1 MIQLPLV
8 RNTTRFNSD
17 IPTCFSEGFLPL
29 WRALYDADLSESLDL
44 QYPTFPSL
52 LSAGFKSSI
61 VSIMTAGLKLTLAD
75 PASSPAPSVPLQQE
89 SPVRLNGVVVS
100 ADRMASSSTLPGSI
114 FAENLPPSISRNGN
128 PAILISGYKDYSN
141 TDPAGENDVETYDYD
156 GNREG
161 NERSNRFSMMSMAT
175 SNGDDDFQS
184 FEESEVDDEETDTE
198 MDRMSTTFGNLDEYS
213 EPTIASRVVPLSPAS
228 IPTNNQILL
237 ASSRM
242 LNAERMTTPF
252 SEDLMIA
259 TAPVELPWGKVTPA
273 WRSPKIASLLY
284 GGFEADVIGIR
295 LSLLSH
301 VSFCSH
307 SLCLFYGW
315 TICLSL
321 CYRLMSFVSGG
332 RVGWMSTLCG
342 VKINSLNIINLL
354 VTCYS
359 LISWIHVLI
368 PIMLNFS
375 ARQSVSSC
383 SYQEYSWRTK

>member
-75 PASSPAPSVPLQQE
+75 PASSPAPSVPLQQK
-89 SPVRLNGVVVS
+89 SLVRLNGVVVS
-100 ADRMASSSTLPGSI
+100 ADQMASSSTLPGSI
-114 FAENLPPSISRNGN
+114 FAENLPPSISQNGN
-128 PAILISGYKDYSN
+128 PAILVSGYKDYSN

-156 GNREG
+156 GKREG

-184 FEESEVDDEETDTE
+184 FEESEVDDEVTDTE

-228 IPTNNQILL
+228 IPTNNEILL
-237 ASSRM
+237 ASPRT
-242 LNAERMTTPF
+242 LHAERMTTPF
-252 SEDLMIA
+252 SEDLIIA

-273 WRSPKIASLLY
+273 WR
-284 GGFEADVIGIR
+284 
-295 LSLLSH
+295 
-301 VSFCSH
+301 
-307 SLCLFYGW
+307 CLFYGW

-368 PIMLNFS
+368 PLMLNFS

-383 SYQEYSWRTK
+383 SYQEYSRRTK